1 MLATFREKFAR
12 LLNHLLKKTQAIII
26 SILDESVARPVFFN
40 DFSKVKRAAQRSK
53 AKELAQSKKYE
64 RRNDMQT
71 KNYLRKT
78 LALVMAF
85 LMIVT
90 MMPVNVFA
98 ETFPTKDANGK
109 PVVGTTDWQVTE
121 ENLKGKN
128 FWPLAAKQYL
138 SEVSTLAE
146 PMKNPMIGYGG
157 YFIRPDGRTVIR
169 LTMRKF
175 DKVGTGVWHIM
186 QMKLED
192 SFDDKVDW
200 NDTQTGIY
208 QGVSAGSN
216 AGWYHDDLAYKTIT
230 PFGNTTITDAG
241 SVNVKEVNIAKNG
254 NTGATAALNEVPIN
268 LVLKEGQSVDSFT
281 KEPLVQIRMLAR
293 DKQQVA
299 CYTDAGSGR
308 GNYSTYTFSSIVPL
322 KHNYEQNLL
331 REIRESVTPDRAF
344 RAAGSSVF
352 YNKEKGY
359 IEVRHRYN
367 KVSITGNQLYGRKLG
382 YRQTVDKRFFDV
394 LKPKDASGTIAHI
407 FSTSNNGLPTAGR
420 LDAKG
425 EPTANGSVAVLKDNI
440 NFLPGS
446 DLGFIQVAASD
457 FNRVAEA
464 QEGIKTNLTTNQPLA
479 SWLDGVES
487 LLNNG
492 QGTTV
497 RYYVDTAKVDK
508 LLGGDDGLQYFPFYS
523 TIITD
528 NASGQYKYTFKLTKD
543 VTLKAGDKI
552 KIDFKTAYGAGL
564 LPDTAKSR
572 NREMRLGI
580 RGMGTEMFL
589 GSNFRNVDK
598 GLTYEYT
605 VQNGMAMTL
614 KANTE
619 LYLFANYPDGGEA
632 TLYFNNNK
640 ADFYKAKY
648 EVNKNPIVL
657 DWQGTYSAGTVTTT
671 FQKPDV
677 DEIFLGDKNITGRT
691 AYEEAEVN
699 IRKSKVDQDVQT
711 IIAKPGNTSNKD
723 DSRIDVVVNNV
734 KVKGYEF
741 DTTKPG
747 NEKDGKTPRKFTM
760 PDLKR
765 DMPLL
770 FTNTNVDILAEES
783 RPAVIEQVQAKVNF
797 DLNGV
802 KSKDNKDVIE
812 KIAPLSKEY
821 AVDIETGNANTN
833 YNASGFEGENVK
845 VDEKE
850 KTVKVTET
858 IDGKNVERTFQNVI
872 NHDGKVYDINNQDAA
887 IADKEKQAL
896 KLRQMPD
903 KYDIDVPQG
912 KKLLGWTTIK
922 LEEKEE
928 NGSKVTVA
936 EQFNELKD
944 KDKIIKNVN
953 DWEKVDDNTNPETF
967 IFDEKSPIDQN
978 RTVYAV
984 FGEGINIVLHSNNTD
999 NLADE
1004 TKITIP
1010 VTVSDI
1016 DKTNDIIDAVSSSTI
1031 SGMKG
1036 NLVIKELPEVPV
1048 TGENSE
1054 IAKITDTKAK
1064 LFNKPNHSFLGWT
1077 LYRFDNDPQNSEL
1090 IAGQNNE
1097 RIGEL
1102 ISGVVANGTKRI
1114 PKRTEWI
1121 KDIIGKKNKYTRY
1134 IPNAFSV
1141 ALRSEDVPSMD
1152 NNEGAETYTALSDAI
1167 NEGKDLHLYANYRP
1181 FFSVKV
1187 YPSYKKID
1195 KTADASHKYG
1205 KYEDTVDVNMKH
1217 PVSVG
1222 LLHRTAVTNYG
1233 TPTVHQN
1240 ANYYP
1245 LEGGADSLKAW
1256 DGKSTDPLVWTLP
1269 GFDELGQRKSYV
1281 SVIVPD
1287 DKKDAY
1293 ANFKSPKWDTLGAKT
1308 YIRLQGSAATQDP
1321 NAPKNLHDNA
1331 GNPYGDPV
1339 AKDQT
1344 FTLKRTVV
1352 DNGVQ
1357 KVVTDAFTSAT
1368 SRKSLLTTGEDK
1380 EVIGYE
1386 IWNTSTPLEVLKPVF
1401 DNVYDDEKEAKLHW
1415 TDAEKNADIKKII
1428 LKVADGT
1435 ETTLVKQSDETYT
1448 DGTIKA
1454 TPNGDKLVLSPL
1466 DLTGKAGKDIVAK
1479 YVVEKNGQL
1488 VTGPEGR
1495 ITINKREKAEPV
1507 NEMQQI
1513 HNGDDGKSKIE
1524 FTVPN
1529 PTLNKP
1535 TKDTVYTA
1543 QKWDETEK
1551 KWVDLGKVTL
1561 ESDDEMG
1568 KPKEITL
1575 DGDVKDGDIV
1585 RIKTTQPNLL
1595 PNDSTGTG
1603 DNPYTP
1609 QDGDENRK
1617 YVKIDK
1623 AGPKATVTAKDEAFR
1638 RFIDLEGTINEI
1650 PYERKVTISID
1661 YKDGNAATE
1670 YQKEIITEKDRDSLI
1685 KDLNTVLRKGIEDGK
1700 IPEIKIVA
1708 VDKFGNSEES
1718 NVNYT
1723 ASYQLKV
1730 SITGDRAGK
1739 KFVKVSADKAGATVT
1754 IKVMNNGKEVASGTA
1769 NVEQANQFVKLTFK
1783 KGGADYRLQSGDEL
1797 VISGTATVDGKTYT
1811 SNPYKMDI

>member
-1 MLATFREKFAR
+1 
-12 LLNHLLKKTQAIII
+12 
-26 SILDESVARPVFFN
+26 
-40 DFSKVKRAAQRSK
+40 
-53 AKELAQSKKYE
+53 
-64 RRNDMQT
+64 MQ
-71 KNYLRKT
+71 KNNYLRKT

-90 MMPVNVFA
+90 MMPMNVFA

-109 PVVGTTDWQVTE
+109 PVVNTTDWQVTE

-175 DKVGTGVWHIM
+175 DKVGTGVWDIM

-192 SFDDKVDW
+192 SFDDMVDW

-208 QGVSAGSN
+208 KGVSAVSN
-216 AGWYHDDLAYKTIT
+216 QGWYHDDLAYKEIT
-230 PFGNTTITDAG
+230 PFATTTITDAG
-241 SVNVKEVNIAKNG
+241 SVNVKEVNLAKNG
-254 NTGATAALNEVPIN
+254 NTGTTAALNEVPIN
-268 LVLKEGQSVDSFT
+268 LVLKAGQSVDSFK

-331 REIRESVTPDRAF
+331 REIRASVTPDRAF
-344 RAAGSSVF
+344 RAAGSSVL

-394 LKPKDASGTIAHI
+394 LKEKDASGTIAHI

-420 LDAKG
+420 LDKKG
-425 EPTANGSVAVLKDNI
+425 EPTADGSVAVLKENI
-440 NFLPGS
+440 NFPVGS
-446 DLGFIQVAASD
+446 DLGFIQVAATD
-457 FNRVAEA
+457 FNRDAEA
-464 QEGIKTNLTTNQPLA
+464 QAGIKTNITTNKPLD

-508 LLGGDDGLQYFPFYS
+508 LLGGNDGLQYFPFYS

-528 NASGQYKYTFKLTKD
+528 NDSGQYKYTFKLTKD
-543 VTLKAGDKI
+543 VTLNAGDKI

-564 LPDTAKSR
+564 IGNSAKSR

-589 GSNFRNVDK
+589 GSNFLNVAK
-598 GLTYEYT
+598 GLSYEYT
-605 VQNGMAMTL
+605 VQKGMAMTL
-614 KANTE
+614 KAGTE
-619 LYLFANYPDGGEA
+619 LYLYGNYPDGGEA
-632 TLYFNNNK
+632 TLHFKNEPE
-640 ADFYKAKY
+640 FYKANY
-648 EVNKNPIVL
+648 VVDKNPIVL

-699 IRKSKVDQDVQT
+699 IRKFKADQKVQT

-747 NEKDGKTPRKFTM
+747 NEKDGKTPRTFTM

-812 KIAPLSKEY
+812 KIAPLSKDY
-821 AVDIETGNANTN
+821 AVDIETGAANDN
-833 YNASGFEGENVK
+833 YKASGFEGENVK
-845 VDEKE
+845 VDENN
-850 KTVKVTET
+850 KTVTVTET
-858 IDGKNVERTFQNVI
+858 IDGKDVQRTYQNVI
-872 NHDGKVYDINNQDAA
+872 NHDGKVYDINNQDEA
-887 IADKEKQAL
+887 IAAKEKQAL

-903 KYDIDVPQG
+903 KYDINVPQG

-922 LEEKEE
+922 LEDKVE
-928 NGSKVTVA
+928 NGTKVTVA

-944 KDKIIKNVN
+944 KNKIIKDIA
-953 DWEKVDDNTNPETF
+953 DWQTVDAAGNTQNY
-967 IFDEKSPIDQN
+967 IFDANSPIDKE

-984 FGEGINIVLHSNNTD
+984 YGEGINIVLHSNNTAD
-999 NLADE
+999 LANE

-1010 VTVSDI
+1010 VKISDV
-1016 DKTNDIIDAVSSSTI
+1016 DSTNEIIHAVASATI
-1031 SGMKG
+1031 NKMVNKV
-1036 NLVIKELPEVPV
+1036 VIKDLPRVPV
-1048 TGENSE
+1048 TSE
-1054 IAKITDTKAK
+1054 QEELNKINDPDLRT
-1064 LFNKPNHSFLGWT
+1064 FNIVGSSFIGWT
-1077 LYRFDNDPQNSEL
+1077 TKRYKNDNNSDFA
-1090 IAGQNNE
+1090 AGNNNE
-1097 RIGEL
+1097 RIGGLEQGIVKYL
-1102 ISGVVANGTKRI
+1102 KEGVLKTSKVPQK
-1114 PKRTEWI
+1114 TEWVRELNKLQNTYYVPNGYRLAI
-1121 KDIIGKKNKYTRY
+1121 EPGDLNKDNTPEEEQYKTIQ
-1134 IPNAFSV
+1134 
-1141 ALRSEDVPSMD
+1141 E
-1152 NNEGAETYTALSDAI
+1152 AI
-1167 NEGKDLHLYANYRP
+1167 DSGEDLHLYANYRK
-1181 FFSVKV
+1181 FFKV
-1187 YPSYKKID
+1187 TVHASYKKID
-1195 KTADASHKYG
+1195 PNQGTHG
-1205 KYEDTVDVNMKH
+1205 KYVETVDQNKKKAANI
-1217 PVSVG
+1217 G
-1222 LLHRTAVTNYG
+1222 LLTRTAVTPYG
-1233 TPTVHQN
+1233 TPTVHKD

-1245 LEGGADSLKAW
+1245 IKDGIQAW
-1256 DGKSTDPLVWTLP
+1256 DGTDQDLTWKVP

-1281 SVIVPD
+1281 SVVVT
-1287 DKKDAY
+1287 DAMKSAY
-1293 ANFKSPKWDTLGAKT
+1293 KNFKVPNWGDLGLKT
-1308 YIRLQGSAATQDP
+1308 YLRQNKTDGSYTVDP
-1321 NAPKNLHDNA
+1321 NAPKNLHENA
-1331 GNPYGDPV
+1331 GNPYGDPL
-1339 AKDQT
+1339 AKHQAYE
-1344 FTLKRTVV
+1344 
-1352 DNGVQ
+1352 NGV
-1357 KVVTDAFTSAT
+1357 DAYTSAT
-1368 SRKSLLTTGEDK
+1368 SRKSNTVKHQGTE
-1380 EVIGYE
+1380 EVISYD
-1386 IWNTSTPLEVLKPVF
+1386 IWNTSTPIDIPQPVF
-1401 DNVYDDEKEAKLHW
+1401 DPVQENDTKVKIRWGK
-1415 TDAEKNADIKKII
+1415 AENSQNITDIK
-1428 LKVADGT
+1428 LTVANGQEITLTKKSVGTFSDGNIT
-1435 ETTLVKQSDETYT
+1435 
-1448 DGTIKA
+1448 A
-1454 TPNGDKLVLSPL
+1454 TVTGDKLVLSQFNL
-1466 DLTGKAGKDIVAK
+1466 QGKAGQDIVAK
-1479 YVVEKNGQL
+1479 YVVENAGQK
-1488 VTGPEGR
+1488 TDGPEGR
-1495 ITINKREKAEPV
+1495 VTIGEQPTSAPV
-1507 NEMQQI
+1507 NNMSQI
-1513 HNGDDGKSKIE
+1513 KNKDNGNSAIK

-1543 QKWDETEK
+1543 QKWDEK
-1551 KWVDLGKVTL
+1551 QKIWVDVGSTTL
-1561 ESDDEMG
+1561 TGDQEMG
-1568 KPKEITL
+1568 SEKEIEL
-1575 DGDVKDGDIV
+1575 NNVVDGDII
-1585 RIKTTQPNLL
+1585 RIKSVQPGAK

-1603 DNPYTP
+1603 DANYTP
-1609 QDGDENRK
+1609 QKGDENQK
-1617 YVKIDK
+1617 YVKVDK
-1623 AGPKATVTAKDEAFR
+1623 AGPVATVTAKDEAFR

-1661 YKDGNAATE
+1661 YKDGNTATE
-1670 YQKEIITEKDRDSLI
+1670 YQKEIITQQDKDSLI
-1685 KDLNTVLRKGIEDGK
+1685 KDLNTVLRKGIEEGH

-1730 SITGDRAGK
+1730 KFKGERAGK
-1739 KFVKVSADKAGATVT
+1739 TFIKVTSDKGGAKVTV
-1754 IKVMNNGKEVASGTA
+1754 KVMNGNTEQASGTVTVQTA
-1769 NVEQANQFVKLTFK
+1769 GEYVKLTFTK
-1783 KGGADYRLQSGDEL
+1783 TDGSEYALQSGDEL
-1797 VISGTATVDGKTYT
+1797 VIDGILKDNGKIYT
-1811 SNPYKMDI
+1811 SNPYMRLIK

>member
-1 MLATFREKFAR
+1 
-12 LLNHLLKKTQAIII
+12 
-26 SILDESVARPVFFN
+26 
-40 DFSKVKRAAQRSK
+40 
-53 AKELAQSKKYE
+53 
-64 RRNDMQT
+64 MQT
-71 KNYLRKT
+71 NNYLRKT

-109 PVVGTTDWQVTE
+109 AVVGTTDWQTTE

-138 SEVSTLAE
+138 REVSSTAE

-192 SFDDKVDW
+192 SFDELVDW
-200 NDTQTGIY
+200 NDLGTGIY
-208 QGVSAGSN
+208 KGVSSGSKT
-216 AGWYHDDLAYKTIT
+216 GWYNDDLKYKEIT
-230 PFGNTTITDAG
+230 NFATTTITDAG
-241 SVNVKEVNIAKNG
+241 SINVKEVNIADNG
-254 NTGATAALNEVPIN
+254 NTGPTAALNEVPIN
-268 LVLKEGQSVDSFT
+268 LVLKDTKSIASFT
-281 KEPLVQIRMLAR
+281 NEPLVQIRMLAR

-299 CYTDAGSGR
+299 CYTDAGSGK

-331 REIRESVTPDRAF
+331 REIRTSVTTDRAF
-344 RAAGSSVF
+344 RGAGSSVL

-367 KVSITGNQLYGRKLG
+367 KVAITGNGLYGSKLG
-382 YRQTVDKRFFDV
+382 YRQTVNKKFFDV
-394 LKPKDASGTIAHI
+394 LNPKDASGTIAHI
-407 FSTSNNGLPTAGR
+407 FSTSNDGLPTAGR
-420 LDAKG
+420 LDANG
-425 EPTANGSVAVLKDNI
+425 DPTPTGSVAVLKDNI
-440 NFLPGS
+440 NFPDGS
-446 DLGFIQVAASD
+446 DLGFIQVAAND
-457 FNRVAEA
+457 FFRDAEA
-464 QEGIKTNLTTNQPLA
+464 QEGIKTNFTTNQPLA
-479 SWLDGVES
+479 SWLDGIES

-523 TIITD
+523 AVILD
-528 NASGQYKYTFKLTKD
+528 NESGQYKYTFKLDKD
-543 VTLKAGDKI
+543 ITLNAGEKI
-552 KIDFKTAYGAGL
+552 GIDFQNRYGKGDNTASGQAGL
-564 LPDTAKSR
+564 RTM
-572 NREMRLGI
+572 EMRLGI
-580 RGMGTEMFL
+580 RGAGTEMFL
-589 GSNFRNVDK
+589 GTNFACEGPYSLLNRENGK
-598 GLTYEYT
+598 HYSYT
-605 VQNGMAMTL
+605 IQNGMAMTL
-614 KANTE
+614 KKGTE
-619 LYLFANYPDGGEA
+619 IYLFANYPDGGDA
-632 TLYFNNNK
+632 TISFK
-640 ADFYKAKY
+640 GGQSFYKAKY
-648 EVNKNPIVL
+648 EKNQNPIVL
-657 DWQGTYSAGTVTTT
+657 DWQGTYSAGTVVTT

-747 NEKDGKTPRKFTM
+747 NQKDGKTPRTFTM
-760 PDLKR
+760 PELKR

-770 FTNTNVDILAEES
+770 FTNTNVEVLAEES

-797 DLNGV
+797 DLNGA
-802 KSKDNKDVIE
+802 KSKDNKGVIE

-821 AVDIETGNANTN
+821 AVDIETGEANTN
-833 YNASGFEGENVK
+833 YTASGFEGDNIK
-845 VDEKE
+845 VDENT
-850 KTVKVTET
+850 KTIKVTEN
-858 IDGKNVERTFQNVI
+858 IDGKDVERTFQNVI
-872 NHDGKVYDINNQDAA
+872 NHDGKVYDINNTDSA
-887 IADKEKQAL
+887 IAAKEKQAL

-903 KYDIDVPQG
+903 KYDINVPQG

-922 LEEKEE
+922 LEDKVV
-928 NGSKVTVA
+928 NGTKVTVA

-944 KDKIIKNVN
+944 NSKIIKEVA
-953 DWEKVDDNTNPETF
+953 DWQTVDAAGNTQNY
-967 IFDEKSPIDQN
+967 IFDANSPIDKN

-984 FGEGINIVLHSNNTD
+984 YGEGINLILHSNNTT
-999 NLADE
+999 NLKDE
-1004 TKITIP
+1004 TTITVPLVI
-1010 VTVSDI
+1010 SDV
-1016 DKTNDIIDAVSSSTI
+1016 DKTDKILDAVSSPTLSN
-1031 SGMKG
+1031 MKG
-1036 NLVIKELPEVPV
+1036 NLIIKKLPQVPV

-1077 LYRFDNDPQNSEL
+1077 LYRFDNDPQISEL
-1090 IAGQNNE
+1090 IAGQNND

-1308 YIRLQGSAATQDP
+1308 YIRLQGSVATQDP

-1368 SRKSLLTTGEDK
+1368 SRKSLLTTGEEK

-1435 ETTLVKQSDETYT
+1435 EITLEKQSDGTYT

-1535 TKDTVYTA
+1535 TKDTIYTA

-1670 YQKEIITEKDRDSLI
+1670 YQKEIITQQDKDSLI
-1685 KDLNTVLRKGIEDGK
+1685 KDLNTVLRKGIEKGH
-1700 IPEIKIVA
+1700 IPEIKIKA

-1718 NVNYT
+1718 EVNYT